1 MSLRDQLALYGKSLA
16 IEREVV
22 AKEKR
27 EEDEKEKKGDAN
39 GGFRIETIGSS
50 SKRTLRSFLALSP
63 FVENADDTRFSLPL

>member
-1 MSLRDQLALYGKSLA
+1 LSLRDQLALYGKSLA

-27 EEDEKEKKGDAN
+27 EEDEKDKKADAN

-50 SKRTLRSFLALSP
+50 SKRTFLSFSSK
-63 FVENADDTRFSLPL
+63 SLILD